1 MKVKKEKS
9 CGCIIIKDNKVLLI
23 QSTKS
28 TFFWGFPKGHVE
40 GNETELETAT
50 REVKEEVGLDVEIN
64 KNKRYEFDY
73 ITDNGID
80 KTVVLYLAKP
90 KSEKIVIQ
98 ESEVKEAGWYDFN
111 NALDMLSFDDL
122 KSVFKEFMEEIWKNF
137 IKMSIYQPENI
148 EVISKMC

>member
-1 MKVKKEKS
+1 M
-9 CGCIIIKDNKVLLI
+9 
-23 QSTKS
+23 
-28 TFFWGFPKGHVE
+28 E

-122 KSVFKEFMEEIWKNF
+122 KSVFKEFMEEI
-137 IKMSIYQPENI
+137 
-148 EVISKMC
+148 